1 MVNGI
6 CDRVRVSKNS
16 EHNKVGMGQDKFDI
30 DLKQAVLKLIEN
42 SHHLVTKKEIAKV
55 LGIKGAR
62 RRELKNILA
71 DLKSN
76 GYGGK
81 SVKKDHQPEVR
92 SAGPKKR
99 PPRPYNEL
107 HLGLFK
113 ATRSGGQISPC
124 HRKDPFPGV
133 ACNRETA
140 EKLNDGDVILYHA
153 SRARGVEIECVLGS
167 IDSPKIFSLMAIHAH
182 QLPFEFDQD
191 AIDLANQGKVPLL
204 EHRTDFRD
212 LPLVTIDG
220 EDARDFDDAVWAAP
234 DKDPRNE
241 GGWRVVVAIADVA
254 YYVKPSDALDKEAYK
269 RGNSVYFPDRV
280 VPMLPE
286 ALSNGLCSLKP
297 NEDRGCLAVEMI
309 ISSNGKMKSHRFKRG
324 LMRSKARLTY
334 NQVQRAIDGDFD
346 PITQSL
352 WKDVLEPLYGAYQS
366 LLKAR
371 KSRGTLD
378 LNIPEHQVIFDP
390 DGSVKNIALRTH
402 QDSHQLIE
410 ELMIAA
416 NVAAA
421 KTLLVKNWPT
431 LFRIHDIPDS
441 LRVDNLKMF
450 LKTFKVEIPKT
461 KTFNPLHF
469 NQILKATTGSP
480 HMRFIHDLVLRSQ
493 SQAKYAPTNIGH
505 FGLSLAHYCHFT
517 SPIRRYADLVVHRS
531 LIAAL
536 DLGQDGQEPLSLE
549 VLEMIGDHIS
559 STERLASAAEREVM
573 DRFHAA
579 YLENQVGRS
588 FHGTIVGVSTA
599 GIFIG
604 LSETGAQG
612 FISKSHLPGD
622 YFIFDADHHRYMGAR
637 TKKMYQLGQVVN
649 VILTASDPVT
659 CSITF
664 SLDDDRKPRDYV
676 KEHPGRNPDNHH
688 QESKKM
694 LTKGRP
700 KKSFKKGKS

>member
-1 MVNGI
+1 
-6 CDRVRVSKNS
+6 
-16 EHNKVGMGQDKFDI
+16 MGQDKPDT
-30 DLKQAVLKLIEN
+30 DLREAVLKLIEN

-55 LGIKGAR
+55 LGVKGAR
-62 RRELKNILA
+62 RRELKHILA
-71 DLKSN
+71 NLKAE
-76 GYGGK
+76 GYGAK
-81 SVKKDHQPEVR
+81 IVKRIRPPEANNAD
-92 SAGPKKR
+92 SKKR
-99 PPRPYNEL
+99 LPRPHNEL

-113 ATRSGGQISPC
+113 TGRFGGQLVPC

-133 ACNRETA
+133 SCNPEIA
-140 EKLNDGDVILYHA
+140 AKLNEGDVVLYHA
-153 SRARGVEIECVLGS
+153 NRARGVEIERVLGS
-167 IDSPKIFSLMAIHAH
+167 IDNPKIFSLMAIHAH

-191 AIDLANQGKVPLL
+191 AIDLANNGKIPPLGN
-204 EHRTDFRD
+204 RTDFRD

-220 EDARDFDDAVWAAP
+220 EDARDFDDAVWATP
-234 DKDPRNE
+234 DPDPRNE
-241 GGWRVVVAIADVA
+241 GGWRIIVAIADVS
-254 YYVKPSDALDKEAYK
+254 YYVRPSDALDKEAYE

-286 ALSNGLCSLKP
+286 ALSNGLCSLRP
-297 NEDRGCLAVEMI
+297 DEDRGCLAVEMI
-309 ISSNGKMKSHRFKRG
+309 ISSNGKLKSHRFKRG

-334 NQVQRAIDGDFD
+334 NQVQRAIEGDFD
-346 PITQSL
+346 NTTEPL
-352 WKDVLEPLYGAYQS
+352 WEEVLSPLYGAYQS

-378 LNIPEHQVIFDP
+378 LNIPEHQVVFHE
-390 DGSVKNIALRTH
+390 DGSVKNIVLRTH
-402 QDSHQLIE
+402 QESHQLIE

-431 LFRIHDIPDS
+431 LFRVHDTPDS
-441 LRVDNLKMF
+441 VRVDNLKMF
-450 LKTFKVEIPKT
+450 LKSFKIEIPKT

-531 LIAAL
+531 LIAS
-536 DLGQDGQEPLSLE
+536 LGLGDDGQEPLPLE

-559 STERLASAAEREVM
+559 STERLASSAEREVM

-579 YLENQVGRS
+579 YLENQVGKD
-588 FHGTIVGVSTA
+588 FHATIVGVSTA
-599 GIFIG
+599 GIFVG

-612 FISKSHLPGD
+612 FIAKSHLPGD
-622 YFIFDADHHRYMGAR
+622 YFIFDEHQHRYIGSR
-637 TKKMYQLGQVVN
+637 TKTVYQLGQPIN
-649 VILTASDPVT
+649 VILTSSDPVT

-664 SLDDDRKPRDYV
+664 SLIEEMKPRGY
-676 KEHPGRNPDNHH
+676 
-688 QESKKM
+688 
-694 LTKGRP
+694 P
-700 KKSFKKGKS
+700 KKSLEHNENRHHHHYQKSKKERKSPSQKEEPHKEKHIRRKRSKDLKPSLL

>member
-1 MVNGI
+1 
-6 CDRVRVSKNS
+6 
-16 EHNKVGMGQDKFDI
+16 MGHDKPDT
-30 DLKQAVLKLIEN
+30 DLKEAVLKLIEN

-55 LGIKGAR
+55 LGVKGAR
-62 RRELKNILA
+62 RRELKHILA
-71 DLKSN
+71 NLKAE
-76 GYGGK
+76 GYGSK
-81 SVKKDHQPEVR
+81 ILKRRAPQTEDDKNS
-92 SAGPKKR
+92 SFKKR

-107 HLGLFK
+107 HLGVFRH
-113 ATRSGGQISPC
+113 TRAGGQLLPC
-124 HRKDPFPGV
+124 HRKDSFPGV
-133 ACNRETA
+133 SCTPTVS
-140 EKLNDGDVILYHA
+140 EKLNEGDVVLYHA
-153 SRARGVEIECVLGS
+153 SRAKGVEIESVLGS
-167 IDSPKIFSLMAIHAH
+167 IQDPKIFSLMAIHAH
-182 QLPFEFDQD
+182 QLPFKFDQG
-191 AIDLANQGKVPLL
+191 AIDLANDGTVPSL
-204 EHRTDFRD
+204 EKRTDFRD
-212 LPLVTIDG
+212 IPLVTIDG

-234 DKDPRNE
+234 DPDPKNE
-241 GGWRVVVAIADVA
+241 GGWRVIVAIADVA
-254 YYVKPSDALDKEAYK
+254 YYVRPSDALDKEAYK

-334 NQVQRAIDGDFD
+334 NQVQQAIDGNFD
-346 PITQSL
+346 NTTKPL
-352 WKDVLEPLYGAYQS
+352 WEDVIKPLYGAYQS

-378 LNIPEHQVIFDP
+378 LNIPEHQVIFHH

-402 QDSHQLIE
+402 HESHQLIE
-410 ELMIAA
+410 EMMIAA

-431 LFRIHDIPDS
+431 LFRIHDTPDTV
-441 LRVDNLKMF
+441 RVANLKMF
-450 LKTFKVEIPKT
+450 LKTFRIELPKV

-493 SQAKYAPTNIGH
+493 AQAKYGPANIGH

-531 LIAAL
+531 LISAL
-536 DLGQDGQEPLSLE
+536 DLGIDGQEPLPIE

-559 STERLASAAEREVM
+559 ATERLAAAAEREVM

-579 YLENQVGRS
+579 YLENQIGRT
-588 FHGTIVGVSTA
+588 FKATIVGVSSA
-599 GIFIG
+599 GVFAG

-612 FISKSHLPGD
+612 FIAKSHLPGD
-622 YFIFDADHHRYMGAR
+622 YYIFDAEHHRYIGSR
-637 TKKMYQLGQVVN
+637 TKRIYQLGQDID

-664 SLDDDRKPRDYV
+664 SLVEERRQKDLEKNTSKHDDKKNKYAKKHKSHQKPKEKQSRKRRID
-676 KEHPGRNPDNHH
+676 
-688 QESKKM
+688 S
-694 LTKGRP
+694 
-700 KKSFKKGKS
+700 

>member
-1 MVNGI
+1 MV
-6 CDRVRVSKNS
+6 
-16 EHNKVGMGQDKFDI
+16 QDKPDT
-30 DLKQAVLKLIEN
+30 DLREAVLKLIES

-55 LGIKGAR
+55 LGVKGAR
-62 RRELKNILA
+62 RRELKHILA
-71 DLKSN
+71 NLKAD
-76 GYGGK
+76 GYGAK
-81 SVKKDHQPEVR
+81 IIKKVSRPEANN
-92 SAGPKKR
+92 SAPKKR
-99 PPRPYNEL
+99 LPRPHNEL

-113 ATRSGGQISPC
+113 ANRSGGELVPC

-140 EKLNDGDVILYHA
+140 EKLNDGDVVLYHA
-153 SRARGVEIECVLGS
+153 SRARGVEIESVLGS
-167 IDSPKIFSLMAIHAH
+167 IENPKIFSLMAIHAH

-191 AIDLANQGKVPLL
+191 TIDLANNGKIPPLGN
-204 EHRTDFRD
+204 RTDFRD

-234 DKDPRNE
+234 DADPRNE
-241 GGWRVVVAIADVA
+241 GGWRVIVAIADVA
-254 YYVKPSDALDKEAYK
+254 YYVRPSDILDKEAYR
-269 RGNSVYFPDRV
+269 RGNSVYFPDKV

-334 NQVQRAIDGDFD
+334 NQVQQAIDGDFD
-346 PITQSL
+346 KTTKPL
-352 WKDVLEPLYGAYQS
+352 WEDVLKPLYGVYQS

-371 KSRGTLD
+371 KNRGTLD
-378 LNIPEHQVIFDP
+378 LNIPEHQVIFNE
-390 DGSVKNIALRTH
+390 DGSVKSIALRTH
-402 QDSHQLIE
+402 QESHQLIE

-431 LFRIHDIPDS
+431 LFRIHDSPDS
-441 LRVDNLKMF
+441 VRVDNLKMF
-450 LKTFKVEIPKT
+450 LKTFKIEIPKT

-536 DLGQDGQEPLSLE
+536 DLGDDGQNPLPLE

-559 STERLASAAEREVM
+559 STERLASSAEREVM

-579 YLENQVGRS
+579 YLENQVGKD
-588 FHGTIVGVSTA
+588 FDATIVGVSTA
-599 GIFIG
+599 GIFVG

-612 FISKSHLPGD
+612 FIAKSHLPGD
-622 YFIFDADHHRYMGAR
+622 YFIFDDHHHRYIGSK
-637 TKKMYQLGQVVN
+637 TKKVYQLGQPIN
-649 VILTASDPVT
+649 VILTSSDPVT

-664 SLDDDRKPRDYV
+664 SLVEERKPRNY
-676 KEHPGRNPDNHH
+676 
-688 QESKKM
+688 
-694 LTKGRP
+694 T
-700 KKSFKKGKS
+700 KKSPEHHEDNRPHRHHEKSEKERATHKKKEKSRKEKQTIKK

>member
-1 MVNGI
+1 
-6 CDRVRVSKNS
+6 
-16 EHNKVGMGQDKFDI
+16 MGQDKPDT
-30 DLKQAVLKLIEN
+30 DLREAVLKLIEN

-55 LGIKGAR
+55 LGVKGAR
-62 RRELKNILA
+62 RRELKHILA
-71 DLKSN
+71 DLKAH
-76 GYGGK
+76 GYGAK
-81 SVKKDHQPEVR
+81 IVKRVRQPEANN
-92 SAGPKKR
+92 SAPKKR
-99 PPRPYNEL
+99 LPRPHNEL

-113 ATRSGGQISPC
+113 SGRSSGQLVPC

-140 EKLNDGDVILYHA
+140 EKLNDGDVVLYHA
-153 SRARGVEIECVLGS
+153 SRARGIEIESVLGS
-167 IDSPKIFSLMAIHAH
+167 IDNPKIFSLMAIHAH
-182 QLPFEFDQD
+182 QLPFEFDQG
-191 AIDLANQGKVPLL
+191 AIDLANNGKIPPLGN
-204 EHRTDFRD
+204 RTDFRD

-234 DKDPRNE
+234 DTDPRNE
-241 GGWRVVVAIADVA
+241 GGWRVIVAIADVA
-254 YYVKPSDALDKEAYK
+254 YYVRPSDTLDKEAYE

-334 NQVQRAIDGDFD
+334 NQVQHAIDGDFD
-346 PITQSL
+346 VTTKPL
-352 WKDVLEPLYGAYQS
+352 WEDVLKPLYGVYQS

-378 LNIPEHQVIFDP
+378 LNIPEHHVIFNE
-390 DGSVKNIALRTH
+390 DGSVKKIALRTH
-402 QDSHQLIE
+402 HESHQLIE
-410 ELMIAA
+410 EFMIAA

-431 LFRIHDIPDS
+431 LFRIHDTPDS
-441 LRVDNLKMF
+441 VRVDNLKMF
-450 LKTFKVEIPKT
+450 LKTFKIDIPKT

-493 SQAKYAPTNIGH
+493 SQAKYAPANIGH

-531 LIAAL
+531 LIAS
-536 DLGQDGQEPLSLE
+536 LGLGDDGQEPLPLE
-549 VLEMIGDHIS
+549 VLEMVGDHIS
-559 STERLASAAEREVM
+559 STERLASSAEREVM

-579 YLENQVGRS
+579 YLENQVGKD
-588 FHGTIVGVSTA
+588 FQGTIVGVSTA
-599 GIFIG
+599 GIFVG

-612 FISKSHLPGD
+612 FIAKSHLPGD
-622 YFIFDADHHRYMGAR
+622 YFIFDADHHRYIGSR
-637 TKKMYQLGQVVN
+637 TKRIYQLGQPVN
-649 VILTASDPVT
+649 VILTSSDPVT

-664 SLDDDRKPRDYV
+664 SLVEDRKPRDFAKPSHEYED
-676 KEHPGRNPDNHH
+676 KKHKHTKQKPSHH
-688 QESKKM
+688 Q
-694 LTKGRP
+694 P
-700 KKSFKKGKS
+700 KDKSSHKKGNKS